1 MPFKIRSLSLA
12 AGLVLFAR
20 PDVPDARFREFA
32 ATGELSSLVRIIP
45 LNAKG
50 SGSGV
55 LLANGVVLTA
65 AHVVARI
72 ATESLIVLV
81 GDQRFTVREII
92 VHPNWNSTPRVD
104 LAIVRLRGVPERRPA
119 VLAARAPSLPT
130 QVVIAGYGIGG
141 ATRRNSAGT
150 ARAGEN
156 ILDERGGLRPEAIDS
171 SLLVGDFDLP
181 GAQEKNATGSATPMP
196 LEVLPSGGDSGGP
209 LFVKSPAGFRLLAI
223 YSHSGYRLDQWV
235 ENQPTYAG
243 SRFAA
248 TDLTRH
254 FHWLSQ
260 HGIAIP
266 SPDPESP

>member
-20 PDVPDARFREFA
+20 PDVPDARFRDLA
-32 ATGELSSLVRIIP
+32 ASPELSSLVRIIP
-45 LNAKG
+45 LNARG

-65 AHVVARI
+65 AHVVARV
-72 ATESLIVLV
+72 APESLVVLV
-81 GDQRFTVREII
+81 GDRRFTVREIV
-92 VHPNWNSTPRVD
+92 VHPAWTSTPGVD
-104 LAIVRLRGVPERRPA
+104 LAIVRLSGVPERRPA
-119 VLAARAPSLPT
+119 VLAARAPSLPAEI
-130 QVVIAGYGIGG
+130 VIAGYGIGG
-141 ATRRNSAGT
+141 ATRRDSAGT

-156 ILDERGGLRPEAIDS
+156 ILDERGGLRPEAVDS
-171 SLLVGDFDLP
+171 GLLVGDFDLP
-181 GAQEKNATGSATPMP
+181 AAHEKNATGSATPMP

-209 LFVKSPAGFRLLAI
+209 LFVKSIAGLRLLAI
-223 YSHSGYRLDQWV
+223 YSHSSYRLDQWA

-254 FHWLSQ
+254 FRWLAQ
-260 HGIAIP
+260 HGIAVP
-266 SPDPESP
+266 SLEPESP